1 MDHKDRQVPC
11 ELQGL
16 CERLVLYAQEAGS
29 FRPLLSTFLLI
40 VFLQAALLPWPLGQ
54 GFLLALPLSPW
65 LKHPPVTR
73 MESLC
78 LLKL

>member
-1 MDHKDRQVPC
+1 MDHKDSQVPC

-29 FRPLLSTFLLI
+29 FWPLLSTFLLI
-40 VFLQAALLPWPLGQ
+40 VFLQAALLPRPLGW